1 MCRSKAA
8 GGHRCNSPSHSPE
21 SRKLG
26 RVAFRLYG
34 TSTAATR
41 EAVSHLNPEYVNG
54 TVADRR
60 RIGRAA
66 IDQEIRNL
74 RSAEANQGQDAGDTT
89 K

>member
-1 MCRSKAA
+1 MCKSKAQ
-8 GGHRCNSPSHSPE
+8 GGKRCDSHSPAN
-21 SRKLG
+21 RRLG
-26 RVAFRLYG
+26 RAALRLYG
-34 TSTAATR
+34 TDTVATR
-41 EAVSHLNPEYVNG
+41 EAVTHLNPEYVNG
-54 TVADRR
+54 SVTDRR